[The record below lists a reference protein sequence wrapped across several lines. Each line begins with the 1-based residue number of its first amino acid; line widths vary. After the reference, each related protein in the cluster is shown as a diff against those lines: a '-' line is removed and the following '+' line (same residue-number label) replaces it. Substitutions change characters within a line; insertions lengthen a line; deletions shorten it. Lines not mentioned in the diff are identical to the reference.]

1 MLSLG
6 RAPRRGERAGKG
18 KRRPLA
24 AGIPSLA
31 LSGRFEIAMK
41 IYCRKCSSFPQSLRD
56 SSPIVGS
63 LSHSGVRAFEAFRG
77 FESFPTGMIVSPL
90 HPLRGSFPRWGTR
103 DESAMGIYC
112 RKCRSSPHRLRRSSP
127 GMSLPFSAFSTCT
140 IVRPLPLHFAPGP
153 PLTRGGEWRALT
165 FRPEGPESICMLT
178 ISMLLFQAPQG
189 YYKTIIPK
197 NLKKGALTPGSIF

>member
-1 MLSLG
+1 M
-6 RAPRRGERAGKG
+6 
-18 KRRPLA
+18 A

-140 IVRPLPLHFAPGP
+140 IVQP
-153 PLTRGGEWRALT
+153 PSRLWRQPPELRGAFPIRGGGLLRYFEGLSHFRLVLFYNLSACSAGT
-165 FRPEGPESICMLT
+165 FPSQGRWGPIAC
-178 ISMLLFQAPQG
+178 
-189 YYKTIIPK
+189 
-197 NLKKGALTPGSIF
+197 